1 VVVIRGTIV
10 DQQRLISEVAAHLEA
25 DPRIRAL
32 FLSGSF
38 GKGTADA
45 WSDVDLLAVVPAE
58 QHEALAA
65 DWRKTLET
73 IVPIVHFNRLPWAL
87 VLNAVTDGWLR
98 IDLDV
103 TAPDRL
109 QGRAQDKL
117 KALIDRDNI
126 YAALPATIPDPGPD
140 PRRMAGTISEFI
152 RILGLSHV
160 ADGRGEYELAV
171 LGYSMLRRM
180 MSDILVAEMG
190 IGDTGGALH
199 LSKLIDPGRM
209 KILTD
214 LPSPLATRDSVL
226 AANNAVAR
234 VFFPRAK
241 ALAAKLGIDW
251 PQAFEDATRAV
262 LTSTLPEAHRPDW

>member
-1 VVVIRGTIV
+1 MDQQQLIAEVTTRLTSDDRIRG
-10 DQQRLISEVAAHLEA
+10 
-25 DPRIRAL
+25 L

-58 QHEALAA
+58 HHEALAA

-73 IVPIVHFNRLPWAL
+73 ITPIVHFNRLPWAL

-98 IDLDV
+98 VDLDV
-103 TAPDRL
+103 EAPDRL

-117 KALIDRDNI
+117 KPLIDRDDI
-126 YAALPATIPDPGPD
+126 YVALPASIPDRGPD
-140 PRRMAGTISEFI
+140 PRRIAGTISEFI
-152 RILGLSHV
+152 RVLGLTHV

-180 MSDILVAEMG
+180 MSEILVAEMG
-190 IGDTGGALH
+190 VGDTGGILH
-199 LSKLIDPGRM
+199 LSRLIDPSRM
-209 KILTD
+209 TMLTD
-214 LPSPLATRDSVL
+214 LPSPAANRDSVL

-241 ALAAKLGIDW
+241 ALAEKLGIEW
-251 PQAFEDATRAV
+251 PQPFEDATRAV
-262 LTSTLPEAHRPDW
+262 LSRTLPEPYRPDW